1 MRALCVKIMNPAI
14 EKLKEYLVEL
24 ESVDDFD
31 SIQLK
36 AEHIGNINLV
46 KSSIKQLELCEKY
59 GINAGSLVSVLPE
72 TSNPNFCYLAVHEN
86 ESSKPE
92 DWEEVKFE
100 ERQVLFSGGD
110 LVIRK

>member
-1 MRALCVKIMNPAI
+1 MNPAI
-14 EKLKEYLVEL
+14 EKLREYLAEL
-24 ESVDDFD
+24 ESVNEFE
-31 SIQLK
+31 SIQSK

-46 KSSIKQLELCEKY
+46 KSSIGQLELCGKY

-72 TSNPNFCYLAVHEN
+72 TENPNFCYLAVHEN
-86 ESSKPE
+86 ESSNPE

-100 ERQVLFSGGD
+100 GRQVLFSGGD